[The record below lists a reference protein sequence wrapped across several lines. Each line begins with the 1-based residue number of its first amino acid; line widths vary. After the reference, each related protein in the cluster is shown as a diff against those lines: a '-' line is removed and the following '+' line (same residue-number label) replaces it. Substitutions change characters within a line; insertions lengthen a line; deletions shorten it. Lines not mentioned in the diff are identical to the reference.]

1 MSQEIKLSII
11 SGSHRQQSE
20 SVKIARA
27 VEHQLSTLDG
37 VSRDNVGVNLSVD
50 LSVDL
55 IDLANTKLPLW
66 DVTFENI
73 EQQQIEL
80 LADQLEDSDGFVFV
94 VPEWHGMVP
103 AAVKNFFL
111 HYSGGQLAHKPA
123 LIIAVSAGEGGA
135 YPIVELR
142 SSSYKNSRICYLP
155 EHLIIRRVQS
165 VFNTD
170 SENHPESQSYLERR
184 MTHCLNLLVSYSLAL
199 RGVRQE
205 LPAETEFSNGM

>member
-1 MSQEIKLSII
+1 MSQKINLSII

-20 SVKIARA
+20 SLKIAT
-27 VEHQLSTLDG
+27 VVKHQISNLDG
-37 VSRDNVGVNLSVD
+37 LNRAN
-50 LSVDL
+50 L
-55 IDLANTKLPLW
+55 IDLAETKLPLW
-66 DVTFENI
+66 DVRFENS
-73 EQQQIEL
+73 EQQKIEL
-80 LADQLEDSDGFVFV
+80 VADQLEDSDGFIFV

-170 SENHPESQSYLERR
+170 SENNPESQSYLERR
-184 MTHCLNLLVSYSLAL
+184 MDHCLNLLVSYTTAL
-199 RGVRQE
+199 KVVRQE
-205 LPAETEFSNGM
+205 LPVETEFSNGM